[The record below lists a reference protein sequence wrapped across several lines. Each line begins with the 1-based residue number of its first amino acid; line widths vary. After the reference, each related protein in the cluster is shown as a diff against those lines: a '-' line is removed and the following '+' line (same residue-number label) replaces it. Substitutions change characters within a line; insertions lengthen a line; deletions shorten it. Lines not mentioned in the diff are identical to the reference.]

1 MREHDAFVM
10 FSNLPFEVGL
20 SKISPNWIRSILAAF
35 SILILYL
42 KYLGIGDMAY
52 LILEN
57 SFFSEGISFFLCPR
71 DHEYSYA

>member
-20 SKISPNWIRSILAAF
+20 SNISPNWIRSILAAF
-35 SILILYL
+35 SILIYL

-57 SFFSEGISFFLCPR
+57 SFFSGGISFFRCPR